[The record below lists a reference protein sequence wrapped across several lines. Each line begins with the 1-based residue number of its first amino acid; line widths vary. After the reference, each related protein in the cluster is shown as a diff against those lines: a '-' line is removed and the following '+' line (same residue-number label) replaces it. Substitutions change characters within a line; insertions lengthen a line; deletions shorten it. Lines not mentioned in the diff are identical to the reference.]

1 MKDKEFCSN
10 HDCVINE
17 IKHLDEGHK
26 EMKKTIE
33 QIRDDI
39 RNLSTHEKVYI
50 AFIGFCGVA
59 LSAGGSVLGTLL
71 AQGWFK

>member
-10 HDCVINE
+10 HDCIVNE
-17 IKHLDEGHK
+17 LDHLKEGQK
-26 EMKKTIE
+26 ELKVTVG
-33 QIRDDI
+33 QIREEI

-59 LSAGGSVLGTLL
+59 ISAGGSVLGTLL
-71 AQGWFK
+71 ANGWFK